1 VRPSRATAAKERIT
15 LPIAIPKWADRSA
28 QLSQHSYSV
37 TMTTWV
43 LFAGL
48 PGTGKSTLAR
58 ALAERLGAAVL
69 DKDRVRGAL
78 FPGVLTD
85 YSTEQDQLCMRAML
99 ESAVYLTERQRSA
112 YIFFDGRT
120 FSRQIQIEEVLRVA
134 ERAGARWRIVHL
146 TCTDA
151 VAEERLAR
159 NDPAHPAK
167 NRDPALYRTIKQH
180 FEPIQQA
187 TLAVDTTLGVEGQLA
202 VVEGYLK
209 TLD

>member
-1 VRPSRATAAKERIT
+1 
-15 LPIAIPKWADRSA
+15 
-28 QLSQHSYSV
+28 
-37 TMTTWV
+37 MTIWV

-85 YSTEQDQLCMRAML
+85 YSTEQDELCMRAML
-99 ESAVYLTERQRSA
+99 ESAVYLTARQRTV

-120 FSRQIQIEEVLRVA
+120 FSMQTQIEEVLCVA
-134 ERAGARWRIVHL
+134 ERAGACWRIVHL

-151 VAEERLAR
+151 VAEARLAR

-167 NRDPALYRTIKQH
+167 NRDPALYRRIKQQ
-180 FEPIQQA
+180 FEPIPQA
-187 TLAVDTTLGVEGQLA
+187 SLAVDTTLGVEGRLA
-202 VVEGYLK
+202 TVESYLK
-209 TLD
+209 ARD